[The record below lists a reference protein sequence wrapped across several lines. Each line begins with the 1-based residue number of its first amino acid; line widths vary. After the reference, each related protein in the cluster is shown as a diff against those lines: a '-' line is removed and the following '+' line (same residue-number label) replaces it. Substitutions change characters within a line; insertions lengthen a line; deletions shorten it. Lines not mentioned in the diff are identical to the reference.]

1 MMWGPSGSGWWGF
14 VMGLVMLL
22 FVALLVVGI
31 VVLVRSS
38 SGGAGAPRNAEP
50 TSGRA
55 LDILDERFARG
66 EIDAKEYEE
75 RRRILTERR

>member
-1 MMWGPSGSGWWGF
+1 MMWGSWGSGWWSF

-31 VVLVRSS
+31 VVLMRSS
-38 SGGAGAPRNAEP
+38 SQSAPRNTEP
-50 TSGRA
+50 SRGRA

-66 EIDAKEYEE
+66 EMDTKEYEE

>member
-1 MMWGPSGSGWWGF
+1 MMWGPSGSAWWGF

-38 SGGAGAPRNAEP
+38 SGGAPRNTEP
-50 TSGRA
+50 SGGRA
-55 LDILDERFARG
+55 LDLLDERFARG

-75 RRRILTERR
+75 RRRILTERH

>member
-1 MMWGPSGSGWWGF
+1 MMWGTWGNGWWGF

-38 SGGAGAPRNAEP
+38 SGGATRNTEP
-50 TSGRA
+50 SGGHA

-75 RRRILTERR
+75 RRRILTQRQ

>member
-1 MMWGPSGSGWWGF
+1 
-14 VMGLVMLL
+14 MGLVMLL

-38 SGGAGAPRNAEP
+38 SGGVGAPRNTDP
-50 TSGRA
+50 SGGRA
-55 LDILDERFARG
+55 LDLLDERFARG

-75 RRRILTERR
+75 RRRILSERH

>member
-1 MMWGPSGSGWWGF
+1 MMWGSWGNGWWGF

-38 SGGAGAPRNAEP
+38 SGAPRSTEP
-50 TSGRA
+50 SGGRA

-75 RRRILTERR
+75 RRRILTERQ